1 MKNLLY
7 LSALFM
13 SVFMFTSCEK
23 DDTVADHDHEH
34 DHDHD
39 HELLGCTDPEAT
51 NYNSVA
57 NVDDGSCVYG
67 DIEGCMDM
75 NALNYDQYATID
87 DGSCILVPSTY
98 MFERDGM
105 TSVSFGG
112 QTCRLQMAKDIYDV
126 MNNENGASVP
136 EFLNMFDNGMG
147 FDFMYSC
154 GKNIGSK
161 TAASSSASS
170 TVKSQ
175 FDDMFTVLVEQVY
188 PNWTS
193 NASIGVA
200 GQITTSSGST
210 YQVDGKGL
218 EIDQAFIKG
227 LMGAMV
233 VDQMT
238 NNYLT
243 PTKLDG
249 DGTTNDVALIEAGD
263 NYTDMEHYWDEG
275 FGYLYG
281 YNNEHVG
288 GSDNNANGPAEGTGV
303 LVNKY
308 LKKLNDTSHPG
319 IANTIYDAFI
329 MGRTAIIAQ
338 DYDLRDAQ
346 ASIIK
351 LNVDKI
357 IAQKAYD
364 YLVGGAATIS
374 SGAPREDAFHG
385 LSEGYGFVLSLQ
397 FTDLFS
403 NGEVNSMLDQMM
415 EGDGFWTISA
425 DDLNSMASTI
435 QMVAGL

>member
-1 MKNLLY
+1 MKKLFY
-7 LSALFM
+7 LPAFIM
-13 SVFMFTSCEK
+13 SLAMFTSCEK
-23 DDTVADHDHEH
+23 DDSVADH

-112 QTCRLQMAKDIYDV
+112 QTCRLQMAEDIYNA
-126 MNNENGASVP
+126 MNTENGASIP

-147 FDFMYSC
+147 FDYMYTC

-188 PNWTS
+188 PNWT
-193 NASIGVA
+193 NFASQGVP
-200 GQITTSSGST
+200 GQITESDGNFRR
-210 YQVDGKGL
+210 VDGKGL

-249 DGTTNDVALIEAGD
+249 DGTTNDVSLIEAGD

-281 YNNEHVG
+281 YNDEHVN
-288 GSDNNANGPAEGTGV
+288 GSDNNANGPAEGHGV

-308 LKKLNDTSHPG
+308 LKKLNESSHPG
-319 IANTIYDAFI
+319 IANTIYDAFTL
-329 MGRTAIIAQ
+329 GRAAIVAQ
-338 DYDLRDAQ
+338 DYDLRDEQ

-351 LNVDKI
+351 VNVDKI

-364 YLVGGAATIS
+364 YLSGGAAIIE
-374 SGAPREDAFHG
+374 SGAPREDAFHD

-403 NGEVNSMLDQMM
+403 NGEVNSMLDDMM
-415 EGDGFWTISA
+415 AGDGFWTISA

-435 QMVAGL
+435 QMAAGL